1 MKRENTITNNENSD
15 ILFQPGYTIGPFQLL
30 KKLNEVGK
38 FGEIYLGIHLETNEK
53 VAIKKIAK
61 TENNIEVLYNE
72 INIHRNLVHPY
83 ICKFHYAIETHYDM
97 FIVTEYCRGGQ
108 IYNELVENGAF
119 EEVKACKIFSQIL
132 SALEY
137 MHNNYISHRDIKL
150 ENMVFDEYN
159 DAKLLDFGLSKS
171 FKDNPI
177 FYDRVGSPLYLPAE
191 IYRKE
196 GYKGHISDIWG
207 MGISLYCMV
216 CAQFPFDG
224 SDNGQFIKSLFK
236 NEYNIPDFVSPLLK
250 DLFYKM
256 LEKDPNKRL
265 TIEQIKRHPW
275 MNIINFNFTKCPGIF
290 INKDIIP
297 IDIHIIKS
305 MAGNNEPKI
314 RKLVEDLLNNKH
326 NNDTFIYHSKTEVLK
341 RNKEESVSD
350 IRPSSK
356 LFLQYIGDDK
366 SKIIYYQNDINKK
379 IDELTKFI
387 LQEIKKDELR
397 IMKEIKESLNIVKTK
412 SENKRTV
419 NNIINLEK
427 SENIYSNNDNYR
439 NNDIKLS
446 QKKSNNKK
454 YSNKKY
460 NRLLSK
466 THKFND
472 INDLLKE
479 LEKENEEE
487 ILKKNKLNLLKE
499 YIGPLFFIHDLID
512 EIITKVIKSKNTKEK
527 RKFFIPV
534 NNSTI
539 NVFGIKSVEKVIG
552 KIEQVENKNNSPKI
566 ESKKLDFSINKADI
580 FNFPATTKHQDKT
593 FSFGFY
599 KPSAKHSINAMYH
612 KIDNTDKKTKN
623 NKYQKYINNKKLNM
637 SCNEY
642 TNKNKPLIDL
652 KKNIKKFDKK
662 KILTHIQRNRSD
674 ILSVFLNSKR
684 NSFSKVMMEF
694 RHKIENKEIKG
705 KTQKKRS
712 NSQKEPN
719 KKINIVYDEEL
730 IKSLNDKKKL
740 NSENK
745 TIQKLKVFTTKG
757 KIEKEKQNDK
767 NKIKSRNTFD
777 ENNKRIL
784 FTKRINRNYRNNNN
798 INENLNIN
806 SIISEKEEE
815 KNNKKIKL
823 EEKPIKSNR
832 HIRNITQCDYYNK
845 NSINSTFVN
854 SARKTNTLTIEQF
867 SQNQR
872 KNTGRAWLIKKNK
885 NKIEENPLNKTSRQ
899 THKRIQT
906 TPINEVEK
914 NKKKKDIKSTLFAN
928 NNKNSSQTG
937 RNQKINNF
945 DKNASTKDSSTK
957 KESDRKDNKIAQPK
971 NNNYVKMNLNN
982 FLCKL
987 GLKGNNNKDSNKIE
1001 IQTKKSEIII
1011 RNIITDCVGSDNI
1024 KIRNLEKNHLRFSC
1038 QMYVDKK
1045 KLIFNLNLL
1054 EEEKNKSIITSSLI
1068 EGDFKSYEKIII
1080 NLKELLE

>member
-1 MKRENTITNNENSD
+1 MEQNTITNNKNSD
-15 ILFQPGYTIGPFQLL
+15 ILFLPGYTIGPFQLL

-97 FIVTEYCRGGQ
+97 FIVTEYCGGGQ

-150 ENMVFDEYN
+150 ENMVFDKYN
-159 DAKLLDFGLSKS
+159 DAKLLDFCLSKS
-171 FKDNPI
+171 FKDTPI

-196 GYKGHISDIWG
+196 GYTGHISDIWG

-297 IDIHIIKS
+297 IDIEIIKN
-305 MAGNNEPKI
+305 MTGNNEPKI

-326 NNDTFIYHSKTEVLK
+326 NNDTFIYHSKAEILK
-341 RNKEESVSD
+341 RNNTESVSD

-356 LFLQYIGDDK
+356 LFLQYIKDNK

-397 IMKEIKESLNIVKTK
+397 IMQEIKNSLSLVINK

-427 SENIYSNNDNYR
+427 SEDNYSNNDNDR
-439 NNDIKLS
+439 NKDIKLN

-454 YSNKKY
+454 YPNKKY
-460 NRLLSK
+460 NKLLSK

-479 LEKENEEE
+479 FEKENEEE

-539 NVFGIKSVEKVIG
+539 NVFGTKSVEKVIG
-552 KIEQVENKNNSPKI
+552 KIEQVENKINSPKI
-566 ESKKLDFSINKADI
+566 ESKKLDFSINKVDI
-580 FNFPATTKHQDKT
+580 FNFPATTKHEDKT

-599 KPSAKHSINAMYH
+599 KPSAKNSINAMYQ

-623 NKYQKYINNKKLNM
+623 NNFQQYINNKKLNM
-637 SCNEY
+637 TSNEY
-642 TNKNKPLIDL
+642 NKKNKPLIDL

-662 KILTHIQRNRSD
+662 KILTHLQRNRSD
-674 ILSVFLNSKR
+674 ILSVFLNNKK
-684 NSFSKVMMEF
+684 NAFSKVMKEF
-694 RHKIENKEIKG
+694 KYKIEDKEIKG

-712 NSQKEPN
+712 NSQKETN

-730 IKSLNDKKKL
+730 IKNLKGKKRL

-745 TIQKLKVFTTKG
+745 TIQKLKVFTTKE
-757 KIEKEKQNDK
+757 KKEKEKLSDK
-767 NKIKSRNTFD
+767 NKIKHRNTLD
-777 ENNKRIL
+777 ENNKRVL
-784 FTKRINRNYRNNNN
+784 FTKRINRNPRNTNN

-815 KNNKKIKL
+815 KNNIKIKL
-823 EEKPIKSNR
+823 EEKPVKSNR
-832 HIRNITQCDYYNK
+832 HNRNITQCDYSYK

-854 SARKTNTLTIEQF
+854 SARKTNTLTIENF
-867 SQNQR
+867 SRNSR
-872 KNTGRAWLIKKNK
+872 KNAGRAWLIRKNK

-906 TPINEVEK
+906 TPINPVEK
-914 NKKKKDIKSTLFAN
+914 NKKNKDIKSSLFSN

-937 RNQKINNF
+937 RNQKINNL
-945 DKNASTKDSSTK
+945 DKNTSTKESSTK
-957 KESDRKDNKIAQPK
+957 KEFDRKDNKIAQHK
-971 NNNYVKMNLNN
+971 SNNYVKMNLNN

-987 GLKGNNNKDSNKIE
+987 GLKGNNNKDSDKIE
-1001 IQTKKSEIII
+1001 IQTRKSEIII
-1011 RNIITDCVGSDNI
+1011 RNIISDCVGSDNI

-1068 EGDFKSYEKIII
+1068 EGDCKSYEKIIT
-1080 NLKELLE
+1080 NLKEQLE